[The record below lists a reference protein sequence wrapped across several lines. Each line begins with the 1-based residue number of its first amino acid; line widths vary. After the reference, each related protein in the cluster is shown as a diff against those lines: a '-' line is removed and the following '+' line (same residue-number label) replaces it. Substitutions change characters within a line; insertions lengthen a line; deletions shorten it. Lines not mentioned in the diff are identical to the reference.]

1 MLKGDS
7 NQVFRNLVSRHGLE
21 TKQGTLKI
29 DRAHRALGPPK
40 ENIYRPVII
49 KLHNFNG
56 SLLWLGRKAY
66 QGSRIYILSIGPSKG
81 SQVSVHR
88 GLQMADPGRNTVP
101 NALPSQLMLH
111 FQWRGARRQKSMWGW
126 RSSEQEWTNLRA
138 CFDGYLMTLYPAN
151 TTGIETL
158 GLQVEDWGTKL
169 QCLCGRESKALFTGQ
184 MSSLFGTFRAT
195 RYFTID
201 FRWF

>member
-1 MLKGDS
+1 MLTGDS
-7 NQVFRNLVSRHGLE
+7 HQVFRNLASRHGLK

-49 KLHNFNG
+49 KLHNMNG
-56 SLLWLGRKAY
+56 SLLWLRRKAY

-81 SQVSVHR
+81 SQASVQR
-88 GLQMADPGRNTVP
+88 GLRMADPGRNTVP

-111 FQWRGARRQKSMWGW
+111 FQWRGARLQKSMWGW

-138 CFDGYLMTLYPAN
+138 CFDGYN
-151 TTGIETL
+151 DFISCKCNGVETL
-158 GLQVEDWGTKL
+158 GLQVKDWGTKL
-169 QCLCGRESKALFTGQ
+169 CLPDRCLL
-184 MSSLFGTFRAT
+184 LFGTFRAT